1 MSAASN
7 GALLRC
13 TAPGLRLN
21 LPDTI
26 ELSERIR
33 KSTRPNDGLVLNHY
47 SKSPGDDSIC
57 GRALDISEAHLV
69 GQALL
74 SHTKIPTPFLYVSY
88 PLGWRV
94 WVQPPVGRNPVND
107 DRGVPEHA
115 EERLVVFSVEGL
127 DVRVD

>member
-33 KSTRPNDGLVLNHY
+33 KSTRPNDGLVFNHY
-47 SKSPGDDSIC
+47 SKSPG
-57 GRALDISEAHLV
+57 AL
-69 GQALL
+69 
-74 SHTKIPTPFLYVSY
+74 
-88 PLGWRV
+88 
-94 WVQPPVGRNPVND
+94 
-107 DRGVPEHA
+107 A
-115 EERLVVFSVEGL
+115 E
-127 DVRVD
+127 